1 MGVTNNIPPD
11 LIHSAQ
17 LADSQPSIPLA
28 TSAPCVPACSSKV
41 DDHTSNLDDP
51 SDFDESSDRGGS
63 SVLDHDDSPK
73 LGISQA
79 AIPLLKPAPHV
90 FIKPSEFVGSQT
102 AIALATTAPKT
113 PVNIHALPNELIA
126 HVLKLLSHD
135 VRSTACAAQVCKL
148 WQSSGGHL
156 IWHTNQLRDLLD
168 HGLAGDRL
176 ARFAALVENIYHQPG
191 DQVLANPRVRTL
203 NFNNLK
209 SVEMYS
215 SNIRTTPMEVDI
227 EGIKALITSSL
238 KSWIMTHD
246 YGARFYLS
254 HNYSG
259 LISLPGPF
267 PDINNNLLKEFLASG
282 VNLEVLNL
290 GEDLG
295 AELGLKELIQIM
307 RMPKLKS
314 FCSSRVLG
322 FTPEIVDM
330 VVQRLGSHHFMP
342 HLRKLDY
349 LWCHSGYVSAASR
362 LLPMMPGLEKL
373 RLDLDDH
380 FSSTWNNAIDF
391 VIFPILATLK
401 NLQELRMLCK
411 AEWQLDGKHLLELT
425 CLDDLEVLIIHMRP
439 GVPCSFTM
447 EGAQFASLLR
457 GLPKLRS
464 LRLGVGSCF
473 VSASREDFDYINE
486 AVSRIEDVDL
496 ESITLVH
503 DESLDTESGSQ

>member
-1 MGVTNNIPPD
+1 MHKFSSTFRPLFVTLSLFDHKNSFLVATCHHGRNQHYSPPD

-41 DDHTSNLDDP
+41 DDDTSKLDDP

-63 SVLDHDDSPK
+63 LVLDHDDSPK

-79 AIPLLKPAPHV
+79 AIPLLKTAPHV
-90 FIKPSEFVGSQT
+90 FIKSSEFVGSQT
-102 AIALATTAPKT
+102 AIALATLPLSKT
-113 PVNIHALPNELIA
+113 
-126 HVLKLLSHD
+126 
-135 VRSTACAAQVCKL
+135 STTSL
-148 WQSSGGHL
+148 T
-156 IWHTNQLRDLLD
+156 I
-168 HGLAGDRL
+168 
-176 ARFAALVENIYHQPG
+176 
-191 DQVLANPRVRTL
+191 
-203 NFNNLK
+203 
-209 SVEMYS
+209 
-215 SNIRTTPMEVDI
+215 SNIRTTPMKVDA

-246 YGARFYLS
+246 YGARFYFS
-254 HNYSG
+254 HDYSG

-267 PDINNNLLKEFLASG
+267 PDINNVWFGALLELYVQLTVVKLTGECADFDQNLFKEFLASG
-282 VNLEVLNL
+282 VNLEVLDLSEGL
-290 GEDLG
+290 GG
-295 AELGLKELIQIM
+295 ELGLEELIQIM

-330 VVQRLGSHHFMP
+330 VVQRLGSHHSMP

-349 LWCHSGYVSAASR
+349 LWCHSGSVSAAPR